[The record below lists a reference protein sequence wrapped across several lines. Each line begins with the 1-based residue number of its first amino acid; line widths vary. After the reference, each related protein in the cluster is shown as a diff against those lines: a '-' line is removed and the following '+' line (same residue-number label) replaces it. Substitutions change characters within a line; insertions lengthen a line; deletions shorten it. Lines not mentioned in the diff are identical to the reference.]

1 MPVWAR
7 PSWWGKDDEEKTV
20 EASKPAKPE
29 PRTAIPP
36 QVIIV
41 KPSGI
46 ASFVEADVY
55 SMSYSEMAELIGA
68 ERVDAIHYSAP
79 LDGITKA
86 CGLGKQLAMYV
97 DREGIH
103 KGLDDNAIG
112 TMLYGNG
119 YEIRGSIIIVMED
132 NRYDTYSF
140 DILEDIEAVYNG
152 IKALSGNLLR
162 RES

>member
-1 MPVWAR
+1 
-7 PSWWGKDDEEKTV
+7 
-20 EASKPAKPE
+20 
-29 PRTAIPP
+29 
-36 QVIIV
+36 
-41 KPSGI
+41 
-46 ASFVEADVY
+46 
-55 SMSYSEMAELIGA
+55 MSYSEMAELIGA
-68 ERVDAIHYSAP
+68 ERVDAIHCSAP
-79 LDGITKA
+79 LNEITKA

-119 YEIRGSIIIVMED
+119 YEIRGSLIIAMED
-132 NRYDTYSF
+132 TRYDTYSF
-140 DILEDIEAVYNG
+140 DTLEDIEAVYNG